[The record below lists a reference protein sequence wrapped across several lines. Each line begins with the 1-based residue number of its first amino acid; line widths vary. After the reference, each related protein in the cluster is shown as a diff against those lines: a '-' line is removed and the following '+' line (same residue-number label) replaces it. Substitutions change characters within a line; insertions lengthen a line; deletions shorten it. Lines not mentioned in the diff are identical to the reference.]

1 MKMKFIAA
9 AFALALAV
17 PAASMANGGRHHQ
30 FGGQAAGIVQ
40 GLETGEDFSADS
52 IGDEKVTQGGNVVKG
67 NVTKGILQLADV
79 GGDLDLTMVG
89 GERNTQGL
97 NVVSGK
103 VTALVGQIGVVDED
117 AALKSVGN
125 EKSAQG
131 INVVNA
137 CEGCQ

>member
-1 MKMKFIAA
+1 MDRYFTIILLMLFLCTASVAIGKENKQFSG
-9 AFALALAV
+9 AFLIDQTV
-17 PAASMANGGRHHQ
+17 KANDFTGKSVSD
-30 FGGQAAGIVQ
+30 AGV
-40 GLETGEDFSADS
+40 A
-52 IGDEKVTQGGNVVKG
+52 QGGNVVTG
-67 NVTKGILQLADV
+67 MAIAGVGQNAILD
-79 GGDLDLTMVG
+79 GDLELKMKK